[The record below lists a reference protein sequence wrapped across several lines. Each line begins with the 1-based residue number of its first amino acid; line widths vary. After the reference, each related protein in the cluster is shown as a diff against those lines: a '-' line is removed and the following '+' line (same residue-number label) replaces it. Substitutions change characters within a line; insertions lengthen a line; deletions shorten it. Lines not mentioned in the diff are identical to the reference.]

1 LLITQEALN
10 TYGAVIWISADGE
23 EDYFQTGEVMDVL
36 RLAERVG
43 IVAWTLDSMDPTS
56 AFTHPG
62 MFCYL
67 FIYLFQVKG

>member
-10 TYGAVIWISADGE
+10 TYGAVIWIGADGE
-23 EDYFQTGEVMDVL
+23 EDYFQTGEVTDVL

-43 IVAWTLDSMDPTS
+43 IAAWTLDSMDPTS

-62 MFCYL
+62 ML
-67 FIYLFQVKG
+67 EKEVS